1 VREGGRE
8 RGRTEGSRE
17 GGRERGE
24 MQPASTAVLPGGR
37 VSIIPFCTTS
47 STLLFLLIQEALE
60 LDTDD
65 VYRPGS
71 VLDMPKRPPWRHNM
85 SKHEL
90 LSREE
95 AYFKVCYINRWLS
108 NNKCYIL
115 RITGMQYHSCYGSEH
130 YTEL

>member
-1 VREGGRE
+1 
-8 RGRTEGSRE
+8 
-17 GGRERGE
+17 
-24 MQPASTAVLPGGR
+24 MQPASTAALPGGR
-37 VSIIPFCTTS
+37 VSITPFCTTS

-95 AYFKVCYINRWLS
+95 AYFKVGYISRWLS
-108 NNKCYIL
+108 NNKCDIL
-115 RITGMQYHSCYGSEH
+115 RVTGKQYHSCYGSEH